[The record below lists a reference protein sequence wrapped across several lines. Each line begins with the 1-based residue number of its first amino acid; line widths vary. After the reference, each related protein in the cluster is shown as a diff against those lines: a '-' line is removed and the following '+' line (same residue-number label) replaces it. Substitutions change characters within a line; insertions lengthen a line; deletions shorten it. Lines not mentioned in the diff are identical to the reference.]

1 MAVAVAKFSSLL
13 CYANDIRTE
22 ELAARIGDAWGGLLN
37 ASFGNAV
44 ELLIAILALVKGDLD
59 IVQASMAGSILSNI
73 LLVLGMSYFAGGLR
87 FHEQLYTVVG
97 AQTHIALLGITI
109 AAILLPE
116 AFHLSFPATKDGAAV
131 PTGRG
136 SSGIIDGEELK
147 TILSMSRGL
156 SFILL
161 IVYGMYLT
169 FQLWTHAY
177 LFKVVREE
185 DNAHDAL
192 PEPNHARVFPKP
204 HWVPSLHTVLS
215 RDTWHADGR
224 TNSRA
229 STPSTPP
236 ALRRVP
242 TTDMDAETGVPLAVR
257 RLSNI
262 DLGAAALQQ
271 HAPEGDVRWREKRP
285 SEQDICDI
293 TVSPVPPPPHLTYT
307 HDVERGPIIAPK
319 SKRKVIAHINPR
331 VPLYFAL
338 AGMLVCTGLAGLT
351 AEALVSSIDGLTES
365 TNVSR
370 EFIGLIVL
378 PVVGNAVEHI
388 TAVTVSLKD
397 RLNLSLSIA
406 VGSSVQVS
414 LCILPLLVLLGWAV
428 GQPMTLLFDT
438 FETICLV
445 IAVVLVNFAIS
456 DGRSNYLE
464 GFVLMMAFVCIATVC
479 WFYDPA
485 H

>member
-1 MAVAVAKFSSLL
+1 
-13 CYANDIRTE
+13 
-22 ELAARIGDAWGGLLN
+22 
-37 ASFGNAV
+37 
-44 ELLIAILALVKGDLD
+44 
-59 IVQASMAGSILSNI
+59 
-73 LLVLGMSYFAGGLR
+73 MSYFAGGLR

-116 AFHLSFPATKDGAAV
+116 AYHLSFPATKEAITSSTV
-131 PTGRG
+131 RG
-136 SSGIIDGEELK
+136 SAGAIEGKELQ
-147 TILSMSRGL
+147 TILAMSRGL

-161 IVYGMYLT
+161 LVYGMYLT

-177 LFKVVREE
+177 LFKMHDDE
-185 DNAHDAL
+185 DEAHDAL
-192 PEPNHARVFPKP
+192 PEPTHTRVFPKP
-204 HWVPSLHTVLS
+204 HWVPSLHTVMS

-224 TNSRA
+224 TSRS
-229 STPSTPP
+229 STPATPT
-236 ALRRVP
+236 ALGRVP
-242 TTDMDAETGVPLAVR
+242 TSEDPARR

-262 DLGAAALQQ
+262 DLGAAALHQQ
-271 HAPEGDVRWREKRP
+271 QQQLSPALDADMRWREKRP
-285 SEQDICDI
+285 AEEDICDM
-293 TVSPVPPPPHLTYT
+293 TVATPISTPPHLTYAQAG
-307 HDVERGPIIAPK
+307 DMERGNVHFPPLR
-319 SKRKVIAHINPR
+319 SKRKVVAHLKPR
-331 VPLYFAL
+331 VPMYFAL
-338 AGMLVCTGLAGLT
+338 AGMVVCTGLAGIT

-365 TNVSR
+365 TSVSR

-464 GFVLMMAFVCIATVC
+464 GFILMMAFVCIATVC